1 MARRREKPLAKA
13 ERIIYDAIGED
24 HEYRS
29 RAEIALDAA
38 RELSIRRMIAGTE
51 QAPPRKIAPDDTGM
65 GADGQ
70 WKLWHT
76 DTHIVAAGPGPD
88 GAVSIAQHTVGLP
101 AKLTPEQAHTLA
113 RVLDTAAQSQPNL
126 KPPAE
131 GTEN

>member
-1 MARRREKPLAKA
+1 MARRREKPLEKA
-13 ERIIYDAIGED
+13 ERIIYDAVGEGY
-24 HEYRS
+24 EYRS

-38 RELSIRRMIAGTE
+38 RELSVRRMIAGIE

-65 GADGQ
+65 GAGGQ
-70 WKLWHT
+70 WKLWQTNTHT
-76 DTHIVAAGPGPD
+76 VAAGYGEGGVTVERHGTGP
-88 GAVSIAQHTVGLP
+88 
-101 AKLTPEQAHTLA
+101 LTPSQAHALA

>member
-13 ERIIYDAIGED
+13 ERIIYDAVGEG

-29 RAEIALDAA
+29 RAEIAMDAA
-38 RELSIRRMIAGTE
+38 RELSVRRMIAGTE
-51 QAPPRKIAPDDTGM
+51 QAPPRRIAPDDVGM
-65 GADGQ
+65 GAGGQ

-76 DTHIVAAGPGPD
+76 DTHTVTAGPGE
-88 GAVSIAQHTVGLP
+88 GGVTVERHGTGP
-101 AKLTPEQAHTLA
+101 LTPAQAHALA